1 MHADCLPHQS
11 DCLPH
16 QVRNLEMANF
26 TELAPDACGTATKF
40 HLMCSIQHD
49 GLPEAGSY
57 RGFVHFRA
65 NDAWYEVQDLHVN
78 GVHPQL
84 ISVSESYIQV
94 LIASLIRL
102 IATDCH

>member
-1 MHADCLPHQS
+1 MHANCT
-11 DCLPH
+11 PH

-26 TELAPDACGTATKF
+26 TELAPDACGTPTKF

-94 LIASLIRL
+94 WRA
-102 IATDCH
+102 ADD